1 MKTTKQINR
10 LIRELA
16 ELERK
21 QGNRKIN
28 PPRLQSLLGVNQATV
43 NRWMS
48 GEVNGGL
55 RAVRELKLLIR
66 LSEDKKLNEFEMD
79 RSGE

>member
-1 MKTTKQINR
+1 MKTTKHINK
-10 LIRELA
+10 LICELA

-28 PPRLQSLLGVNQATV
+28 PPRLQNLLGVNQATV

-79 RSGE
+79 RDGE